1 MQITKKTAPGIFDA
15 HGASNTVQSH
25 LPQNHDSTPE
35 AALSA
40 LQVSLEAT
48 TASAMQLF
56 GGDPHA
62 SLIAATAA
70 LKAIGAAIDSLTSI
84 IGRAHE

>member
-1 MQITKKTAPGIFDA
+1 MQITKKMAPGAFDA
-15 HGASNTVQSH
+15 HEACKTVQGH
-25 LPQNHDSTPE
+25 FAHDHDSTPE

-40 LQVSLEAT
+40 LQISLETT

-62 SLIAATAA
+62 SLISATAA
-70 LKAIGAAIDSLTSI
+70 LKAIGAAIDSLTTI
-84 IGRAHE
+84 VGRAHE